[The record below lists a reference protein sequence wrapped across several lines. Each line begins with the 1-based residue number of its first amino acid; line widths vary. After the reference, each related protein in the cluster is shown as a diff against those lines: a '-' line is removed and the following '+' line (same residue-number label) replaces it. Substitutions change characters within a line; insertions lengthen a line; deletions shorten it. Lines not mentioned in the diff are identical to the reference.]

1 MIIGPIIFCRK
12 KKCFGFSCVVATMSP
27 QEFREARSKAQQQQ
41 QQQHPEGDQDPAASE
56 IHWVNGYPY
65 LPLTVVTLS
74 HDDLV
79 VANAA
84 ASSSSSSPPTT
95 KSPATILG
103 RVVTLL
109 FQHHHALHQ
118 QYLDQLVVEPVVGGT
133 TNTLFKVSG
142 LHAALLWG
150 NKETETHRNEHHDN
164 TTTSSSAIVPNVVLI
179 RLFGAAGLIDRDVE
193 TSTYMALA
201 QAGLAPP
208 YYGAFGNG
216 RVEGWMDGM
225 RPLQTVELGQPE
237 MARGIAAAMA
247 QLHYGMDVPPHLV
260 ELSSSSDE
268 PTQSSSAVLQP
279 VLWTQLSEWH
289 EQAVTAVREFKFPT
303 SYDQQR
309 ANQLN
314 VLSSSTSIPDE
325 LTWLQSIIDP
335 TDSDGNSST
344 ATIRLCHNDVLASN
358 ILYQDDTQ
366 QIQLIDF
373 EYGGCNYPSFDI
385 ANHWNEYANGPPTT
399 AVPNYDW
406 FPTPAQ
412 QECFVQSYLD
422 TVHTLVVDRGGSN
435 RSNDDSKDNDT
446 PPPIPTLPELLEEI
460 RVFCLVNHLYWGLWA
475 VNQAA
480 TEGCTDYDYL
490 LYAQSRFHQYWI
502 SKAQYQT
509 QQQPSQEPQPETIS
523 STE

>member
-1 MIIGPIIFCRK
+1 
-12 KKCFGFSCVVATMSP
+12 MSP
-27 QEFREARSKAQQQQ
+27 HEFREARSKAQQQQ
-41 QQQHPEGDQDPAASE
+41 PPAEGDDQDPAASE
-56 IHWVNGYPY
+56 IHWVNGFPY

-79 VANAA
+79 VPNT
-84 ASSSSSSPPTT
+84 SSASSPPTT
-95 KSPATILG
+95 TKSAATILG
-103 RVVTLL
+103 HVVTLL
-109 FQHHHALHQ
+109 FQHHALHQ
-118 QYLDQLVVEPVVGGT
+118 QCLDQLVVEPVVGGT

-142 LHAALLWG
+142 LHAALLWD
-150 NKETETHRNEHHDN
+150 KETKTQSNDHDN

-216 RVEGWMDGM
+216 RVEGWMEGM
-225 RPLQTVELGQPE
+225 RPLQTHELGHPD

-260 ELSSSSDE
+260 ELSSSSSSDPPGTADE
-268 PTQSSSAVLQP
+268 PTQPSAVLQP
-279 VLWTQLSEWH
+279 VLWTQLSEWY
-289 EQAVTAVREFKFPT
+289 EQAVTAVRECKFPT

-314 VLSSSTSIPDE
+314 VLSSSSSSTRIPDE
-325 LTWLQSIIDP
+325 LTWLQKLIDP
-335 TDSDGNSST
+335 TTDSTTNDT
-344 ATIRLCHNDVLASN
+344 TRTRPTIRLCHNDVLASN

-399 AVPNYDW
+399 AVPNYEW

-412 QECFVQSYLD
+412 QTAFVQAYLD
-422 TVHTLVVDRGGSN
+422 TVHTIVVDRGGSN
-435 RSNDDSKDNDT
+435 RKDKDT
-446 PPPIPTLPELLEEI
+446 PPPIPTLEDLLEEI
-460 RVFCLVNHLYWGLWA
+460 QVFCLVNHLYWGLWA

-502 SKAQYQT
+502 SKAQYQM
-509 QQQPSQEPQPETIS
+509 QQQEQEPQKQQEQPETS
-523 STE
+523 STK